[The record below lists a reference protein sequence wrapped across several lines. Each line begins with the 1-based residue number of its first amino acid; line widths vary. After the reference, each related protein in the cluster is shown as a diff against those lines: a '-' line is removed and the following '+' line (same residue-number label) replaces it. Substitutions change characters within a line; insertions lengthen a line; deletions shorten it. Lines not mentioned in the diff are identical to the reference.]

1 KVHHVLKEHPYRKLA
16 LSLRRWSLSPSS
28 SSPPPPPP
36 PSSTL
41 QRDPRHPRP
50 PPPPPPH
57 PSGLRV
63 LGLTASYTYA
73 VGDKKVEASLR
84 SMCSELLV
92 TNTETATS
100 QELRDSGYHAVGAA
114 AEVALDP
121 IGARPFA
128 LPKGV
133 VPVAARKPHE
143 MGSTFFR
150 RVREG
155 RSTAFTGG
163 LMACVRAME
172 NAVSRSE
179 LPSFS
184 SPLPPNGNLAPR
196 EWGTHAHKLARGG
209 HGSKKSAS
217 TKKRFG
223 AASARGKPAQLAR
236 PDAVLYPMLAELEHW
251 YEATKTLVVTWEEA
265 EDEAAMILDMGGC
278 RARHSS
284 SAGQRGEE
292 ETWPGSVRQ
301 VISAFWAKVPER
313 FPRYEHLKDVL
324 MENGGGDGGGSGG
337 GGGGISGGRNG
348 FRGVVF
354 VQKRVTTHVLAHVL
368 SIDPELAPLFST
380 ACLYASSSPAT
391 ASLSVTKSA
400 AQAHLSAFRD
410 GSVNL
415 LLATVVAE
423 EGMDIPAANCTI
435 RFDAMEHAV
444 SLVQGRGRARQAGS
458 SFVVLRER
466 SDRTTADLE
475 AVEQQQL
482 RLVRDFIPPLGG
494 TDKAA
499 HEVMLAAQR
508 SREIGA
514 RAGASGACSA
524 PGVASPVP
532 GAVSAADLFSKK
544 TKAFLED
551 SFKKEAGGLWVC
563 TMKYESPLRDLHAEG
578 KSPGKKI
585 ARRLAAEKL
594 VTQLLA
600 AVPA

>member
-1 KVHHVLKEHPYRKLA
+1 M
-16 LSLRRWSLSPSS
+16 
-28 SSPPPPPP
+28 
-36 PSSTL
+36 
-41 QRDPRHPRP
+41 
-50 PPPPPPH
+50 
-57 PSGLRV
+57 
-63 LGLTASYTYA
+63 LGLTACYTYA
-73 VGDKKVEASLR
+73 VGDKEVEASLR

-100 QELRDSGYHAVGAA
+100 NELKADGYHAVGAA
-114 AEVALDP
+114 AEVVLDP
-121 IGARPFA
+121 VGARTFP
-128 LPKGV
+128 LPTGV
-133 VPVAARKPHE
+133 VPVSARKPLE
-143 MGSTFFR
+143 MVSTFFR

-155 RSTAFTGG
+155 RSTAFTGL

-172 NAVSRSE
+172 QAVSRSE

-184 SPLPPNGNLAPR
+184 SPLPPSGNLAPR

-209 HGSKKSAS
+209 KSKKSAS
-217 TKKRFG
+217 TEESRAFSSSG
-223 AASARGKPAQLAR
+223 QPAR
-236 PDAVLYPMLAELEHW
+236 PDAVRFPMLAELEHW
-251 YEATKTLVVTWEEA
+251 YEATKTLVVTFEEA

-278 RARHSS
+278 RARST
-284 SAGQRGEE
+284 SASRRGE

-301 VISAFWAKVPER
+301 VISAFWEEVPER
-313 FPRYEHLKDVL
+313 FPRFEHLKDVL
-324 MENGGGDGGGSGG
+324 TEKYALHGGSRGGGDRS
-337 GGGGISGGRNG
+337 G

-368 SIDPELAPLFST
+368 SIDDALAPLFST

-400 AQAHLSAFRD
+400 AQTHLNAFRD
-410 GSVNL
+410 GRVNL
-415 LLATVVAE
+415 LLATVIAE

-482 RLVRDFIPPLGG
+482 RLVRKFKPPAGG
-494 TDKAA
+494 TDEAA
-499 HEVMLAAQR
+499 HEVLFAAQR
-508 SREIGA
+508 SRERCA
-514 RAGASGACSA
+514 RGVLVTFGVKLSPHAGAASATGAA
-524 PGVASPVP
+524 TP
-532 GAVSAADLFSKK
+532 GALSALNIFSKK
-544 TKAFLED
+544 TRAILED
-551 SFKKEAGGLWVC
+551 SFKNEAGLWVC
-563 TMKYESPLRDLHAEG
+563 TMKYESPLRDLYAAG

-585 ARRLAAEKL
+585 ARRLAAERLAAKL
-594 VTQLLA
+594 LV